1 MNNEYRNNPHVY
13 DEEINIDDGMYDV
26 YNTRFDDRRYMDDD
40 YYRRYDDMY
49 RYYDDMYRY
58 DRNYDRRYDRDRYY
72 QYPPFCDRYG
82 RCENPIWWLLWPML
96 FR

>member
-13 DEEINIDDGMYDV
+13 DEEINIDDDMYDV

-40 YYRRYDDMY
+40 YYRR
-49 RYYDDMYRY
+49 YDDMYRY